1 MRTTLKRGV
10 GRGAVMNGNGHAIL
24 PPGALTQMRR
34 YRQPVPERP
43 RGVKLVGRI
52 LFFLLA
58 AMAMI
63 AAAGAGAAYL
73 WLHEGVAT
81 IQNNSK
87 QLHLGAGDLPGVP
100 NPRNATVFLV
110 IGYDRRAGDA
120 RGEPS
125 RSDTVMLLRVDPQ
138 LKAVSMLSFPRD
150 LKVPIHCPGKPVYTD
165 RINAAY
171 SLCGARGTLQTV
183 KSLIAPVPINNL
195 VAVNF
200 RGFREIVDRLGGVW
214 IDVDHRYLNQ
224 NKGVGQGYTYATIN
238 LWPGYQ
244 HLNGVNALSYVRF
257 RHTDSDLLRVVRQQ
271 QFVRALKE
279 QVAKHFSIFD
289 LPKIVGSIERNVAV
303 GGNFGTTKVLSYA
316 QLLYH
321 LPAGHFFQAKIQ
333 GLTGYYELET
343 DPANVQAAIRDFA
356 NPDVEAPTTATQV
369 LEGRKPKV
377 PRPEETSVIVL
388 NGNHVEGSAA
398 SATSQLRGRGYQM
411 VLPRADQ
418 TGNAPSFNHFDTVIY
433 YNPGYKRA
441 KAAAS
446 ALKRLFE
453 PANVHPLTKLIA
465 PLSNAAME
473 TVVVGKTFHGTLSP
487 TPARVIPKR
496 QPASVASATDTTL
509 PLVLKL
515 RRRLSFRLMYPTLV
529 EQSSIPDPEVAVRD
543 YRLDKHH
550 RALRLTFRTGTR
562 NYWGIEEMNWGDAPI
577 LSERNFRRFYHGRE
591 FDLYYSGAHLHMIV
605 LRGADASYW
614 VVNTL
619 DDELSN
625 ETMLAIARGLR
636 PLKGKVGPG
645 VR

>member
-1 MRTTLKRGV
+1 
-10 GRGAVMNGNGHAIL
+10 MNGNGHAVL
-24 PPGALTQMRR
+24 PPGTLTQMRR

-43 RGVKLVGRI
+43 RGLKLVGRI
-52 LFFLLA
+52 LLFLFTA
-58 AMAMI
+58 VAVM
-63 AAAGAGAAYL
+63 AAATAGGAYL
-73 WLHEGVAT
+73 FFHQSVAAVKD
-81 IQNNSK
+81 NSK
-87 QLHLGAGDLPGVP
+87 SIGIKSGDLPGIS
-100 NPRNATVFLV
+100 NPHEATVILL

-120 RGEPS
+120 QGEPS
-125 RSDTVMLLRVDPQ
+125 RSDTVMLLRIDPQ
-138 LKAVSMLSFPRD
+138 LKAISMLSFPRD

-195 VAVNF
+195 ITVNF
-200 RGFREIVDRLGGVW
+200 RGFKEIVDHLGGVW

-224 NKGVGQGYTYATIN
+224 NKNVGQGYTYATIN

-279 QVAKHFSIFD
+279 QVARNFSIFD
-289 LPKIVGSIERNVAV
+289 LPTIIGSLTRNVAV
-303 GGNFGTTKVLSYA
+303 GGNFGGKKVLSYA
-316 QLLYH
+316 QLVYH
-321 LPAGHFFQAKIQ
+321 LPAGHFFQAKIE
-333 GLTGYYELET
+333 GLTGYYELDT
-343 DPANVQAAIRDFA
+343 DPANIDAAVRDFA

-388 NGNHVEGSAA
+388 NGNHIEGSAA
-398 SATSQLRGRGYQM
+398 RATDQLRGRGYQV
-411 VLPRADQ
+411 VLPRPDQ
-418 TGNAPSFNHFDTVIY
+418 TGNAPSFNHFDTDVY

-441 KAAAS
+441 KAAATVVG
-446 ALKRLFE
+446 RLFE
-453 PANVHPLTKLIA
+453 PAHVHAMTKLIA
-465 PLSNAAME
+465 PLSNAAMV
-473 TVVVGKTFHGTLSP
+473 TIVVGRTFHGTLAP
-487 TPARVIPKR
+487 TPPRVIPKR
-496 QPASVASATDTTL
+496 QPAEVAAAVDTTL
-509 PLVLKL
+509 PLVTKV
-515 RRRLSFRLMYPTLV
+515 RRRLPFRLMYPTVL
-529 EQSSIPDPEVAVRD
+529 ERSSIPDPEVPVRD
-543 YRLDKHH
+543 YRLDKNH

-562 NYWGIEEMNWGDAPI
+562 NYWGIQELNVGDAPI

-605 LRGADASYW
+605 LHGSEASYW

-625 ETMLAIARGLR
+625 ETMLAIARGLK
-636 PLKGKVGPG
+636 PLKGKVGRG